1 MLCLTSMGNSLI
13 IAPMKNFK
21 EKYGPWAVITGASS
35 GIGAEFA
42 HQLAARGLNVVLVA
56 RRAERLNKLARQL
69 QVLHEIQTRTVVVD
83 LTQPDFLA
91 AIEPVLDELDIGLLV
106 ANAGF
111 GLMGDFILNDYR
123 RELAMVDLNVRAPM
137 ILAHRFGNYLVAKG
151 RGGMIFTS
159 SMMSAFPSPLMTNY
173 AATKAYTHFFGKALH
188 YELKEKGVDVLA
200 LDPSLTRTEF
210 HQIAGTPS
218 SPIAMDV
225 EPVVKEALAGLGRK
239 AVVLPGVFSKILF
252 ALAHLLPTRL
262 VYLMFRQEWRKR
274 QLRKPTNGR

>member
-1 MLCLTSMGNSLI
+1 
-13 IAPMKNFK
+13 MKTFK

-42 HQLAARGLNVVLVA
+42 HQLAARGWNVVLIA

-69 QVLHEIQTRTVVVD
+69 QVLHEIQTRTVAID
-83 LTQPDFLA
+83 LTRPDFLA
-91 AIEPVLDELDIGLLV
+91 TIEPVLDELDVGLLG

-111 GLMGDFILNDYR
+111 GLMGDFILNDYP

-137 ILAHRFGNYLVAKG
+137 ILAHRFGNYLAAKG

-159 SMMSAFPSPLMTNY
+159 SMMSAFPSPLMANY
-173 AATKAYTHFFGKALH
+173 AATKAYTHFFGKALQ

-239 AVVLPGVFSKILF
+239 AMVLPGVFSKILF

-262 VYLMFRQEWRKR
+262 VYLLFRQEWRKR
-274 QLRKPTNGR
+274 QLRKPKIGQ